1 MMLNTMLFGKIHN
14 KMSKQLNNTTIDAS
28 NTIARFRSR
37 KFMYAVGLSSCSTF
51 ALFANKASIKDWI
64 DINKFLFASYIA
76 GNIVQKK

>member
-1 MMLNTMLFGKIHN
+1 MLFAKLHN
-14 KMSKQLNNTTIDAS
+14 KVTKHQLNSTVVDAS
-28 NTIARFRSR
+28 AVAARFRSR
-37 KFMYAVGLSSCSTF
+37 KFMYAVGLSSCSTI